1 MTAMICSCGTTFD
14 NEPLGLQHIY
24 LYVMYDCDDL
34 FVWHDFRQGVFRSS
48 IYIPLNHIH
57 SRARAQLS
65 FVLLV
70 QKFLY
75 SRTLTEISVKKDS
88 S

>member
-1 MTAMICSCGTTFD
+1 MTPTICSCGTTFD
-14 NEPLGLQHIY
+14 NESLGLQYIY
-24 LYVMYDCDDL
+24 IYVIYDSDHL
-34 FVWHDFRQGVFRSS
+34 FVWHDCRQGVFRSS
-48 IYIPLNHIH
+48 IYIPIYHIH

-75 SRTLTEISVKKDS
+75 SRKRAEISVKKDS

>member
-34 FVWHDFRQGVFRSS
+34 FVWHDF
-48 IYIPLNHIH
+48 
-57 SRARAQLS
+57 
-65 FVLLV
+65 
-70 QKFLY
+70 
-75 SRTLTEISVKKDS
+75 
-88 S
+88 